1 MENEVNVN
9 ATEVTE
15 EVSNDQVKRRSK
27 KAYLLGGIAA
37 VGLGLVYAA
46 FRRGKK
52 GDNVVYLE
60 RESDD
65 SGYDDLLAETEE
77 YDVDESEE

>member
-52 GDNVVYLE
+52 GNDVVYLE
-60 RESDD
+60 RESNGSEFNDT
-65 SGYDDLLAETEE
+65 LAEMEE
-77 YDVDESEE
+77 YGVYESEE

>member
-52 GDNVVYLE
+52 GNDVVYLD
-60 RESDD
+60 RESDGSEFND
-65 SGYDDLLAETEE
+65 TLAEMEE
-77 YDVDESEE
+77 YGVYESEE

>member
-52 GDNVVYLE
+52 GNDVVYLE
-60 RESDD
+60 RESDGSEFND
-65 SGYDDLLAETEE
+65 TLAEMEE
-77 YDVDESEE
+77 YGVYESEE

>member
-52 GDNVVYLE
+52 GNDVVYLE

-65 SGYDDLLAETEE
+65 SEFDNTLAEMEE
-77 YDVDESEE
+77 YGVYESEE